1 MACLPTKKRK
11 KKKLIVKATKMST
24 PALESPSSSTPS
36 VSNSTDSF
44 AQASEGDSSS
54 LRLNPSD
61 PRTCPSEPEQELIAL
76 KVINEAEEEEDMSND
91 LRAGFKERHHKCLH
105 EAIDMVPPPAKRAC
119 PERAWEELG
128 REVPPMLVPPPDA
141 ARPNSMPAVEKEA
154 GLAPGEA
161 FGGAAP
167 IEEVLDQKDTPAPPY
182 PPIWDEMMEILK
194 RVSCFTDAEPPSTK
208 MSDFFPLTKRNQ

>member
-1 MACLPTKKRK
+1 
-11 KKKLIVKATKMST
+11 
-24 PALESPSSSTPS
+24 
-36 VSNSTDSF
+36 
-44 AQASEGDSSS
+44 
-54 LRLNPSD
+54 
-61 PRTCPSEPEQELIAL
+61 
-76 KVINEAEEEEDMSND
+76 
-91 LRAGFKERHHKCLH
+91 
-105 EAIDMVPPPAKRAC
+105 
-119 PERAWEELG
+119 
-128 REVPPMLVPPPDA
+128 
-141 ARPNSMPAVEKEA
+141 MPAVEKEA